1 MLSPGMLI
9 ALDVTILYLTM
20 GPLVLYALYVIFD
33 SLGQKKEVKSAPLN
47 TMAMA
52 KTALKDPALWSDE
65 DFIL

>member
-9 ALDVTILYLTM
+9 AIDVTILYLTM

-33 SLGQKKEVKSAPLN
+33 SLGQKNNGKSALTN
-47 TMAMA
+47 TMTMTKAA
-52 KTALKDPALWSDE
+52 KKDPALWSDE

>member
-20 GPLVLYALYVIFD
+20 GPLVLYALYVMFD
-33 SLGQKKEVKSAPLN
+33 SLSQKKDGNSSPMNMKM
-47 TMAMA
+47 T
-52 KTALKDPALWSDE
+52 KTAKKDPALWSDE

>member
-9 ALDVTILYLTM
+9 AIDVTILYLTM

-33 SLGQKKEVKSAPLN
+33 SLGQKNHGESALMN
-47 TMAMA
+47 TMTMA
-52 KTALKDPALWSDE
+52 KTAKKDPALWSDE